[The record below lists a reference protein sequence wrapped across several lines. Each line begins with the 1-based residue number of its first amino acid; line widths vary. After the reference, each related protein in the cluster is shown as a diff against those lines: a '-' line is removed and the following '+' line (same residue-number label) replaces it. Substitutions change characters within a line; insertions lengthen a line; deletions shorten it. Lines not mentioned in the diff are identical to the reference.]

1 MAFCFPLMRA
11 WSRPC
16 LALSLLLL
24 AYGGGAV
31 GGAPA
36 ATAWPGVDVSP
47 VAQADAVSLLP
58 NGWQSG
64 AFMEIFVR
72 AYQDSDGDGVGDL
85 GGLTQRLDYL
95 QELGVKGLWLMPVT
109 RSEDHDHGYAVTDFR
124 QIESAYGSLADFDEL
139 LAQAHARGMGVIV
152 DYVVNHSAA
161 QNPLFL
167 NSAASKDNPWGSWFV
182 WQDSAPTGWSI
193 FGKNPWN
200 STPHGAYFSQFSPN
214 MPDFNWLNPAVM
226 AYHQDSMRFWLNR
239 GVDGF
244 RFDAVRHL
252 VENGPDAWA
261 DQPGSFAVMAQLRGT
276 IQRYP
281 NRHMVCE
288 ATAHEEDWATDATC
302 GSAFAFEHA
311 QDIVNAARGQPA
323 AIAALASY
331 FRTAPASMATM
342 VSNHDLFAGERL
354 WDQVAGDQAQYRLA
368 AATYL
373 LQPGTPFIYYGE
385 EIGMSAGAGLRGD
398 AKLRTPMSW
407 SSDSPNA
414 GFSTGQ
420 PFRALSGNAAQ
431 QNVAS
436 QRADPNSLFAFYKAM
451 LGLRNSLPSIARGS
465 YTGPFVEGRVM
476 GFQRVLGGETSLVLI
491 NYGTSPVAGLVVPG
505 LAPMSGWR
513 SAYPGAGS
521 ARRADAQGVLT
532 ISLQAQSVQVY
543 VLGS

>member
-1 MAFCFPLMRA
+1 MAIFHSLLRA
-11 WSRPC
+11 LSRPC
-16 LALSLLLL
+16 LAMSLTLV
-24 AYGGGAV
+24 ACGGGAA
-31 GGAPA
+31 GEAAAPA
-36 ATAWPGVDVSP
+36 PLPAVDVSP
-47 VAQADAVSLLP
+47 VAQADPGSRLAD
-58 NGWQSG
+58 GWQSG

-72 AYQDSDGDGVGDL
+72 GYQDSDGDGVGDL
-85 GGLTQRLDYL
+85 RGLTQRLDYL

-139 LAQAHARGMGVIV
+139 LTQAHARGMGVIV

-167 NSAASKDNPWGSWFV
+167 NSATSKDNSYRSWFV

-200 STPHGAYFSQFSPN
+200 GTPTGAYFSQFSPN

-226 AYHQDSMRFWLNR
+226 AYHQDSLRFWLNR

-261 DQPGSFAVMAQLRGT
+261 DQPGSFAVVAQLRGT
-276 IQRYP
+276 IQRYAK
-281 NRHMVCE
+281 RHMVCE
-288 ATAHEEDWATDATC
+288 ATAHEQDWATDATC
-302 GSAFAFEHA
+302 GSAFAFGHA
-311 QDIVNAARGQPA
+311 QDIVNAARGQAA
-323 AIAALASY
+323 AINSIANY
-331 FRTAPASMATM
+331 FKTAPAAMATM

-368 AATYL
+368 AASYL

-385 EIGMSAGAGLRGD
+385 EIGMSAGTGLSGD

-407 SSDSPNA
+407 GGANA

-420 PFRALSGNAAQ
+420 PFRALSGNAAS

-436 QRADPNSLFAFYKAM
+436 ERSDPNSLFAFYKAM

-465 YTGPFVEGRVM
+465 YENIFVSGSTL
-476 GFQRVLGGETSLVLI
+476 GFQRALGGERSLVLI
-491 NYGTSPVAGLVVPG
+491 NYGKSPSTVSVQG

-513 SAYPGAGS
+513 AAYPAAAS
-521 ARRADAQGVLT
+521 LAADAQGQLQLT
-532 ISLQAQSVQVY
+532 LAAQSVRVF
-543 VLGS
+543 VLAN

>member
-1 MAFCFPLMRA
+1 MR
-11 WSRPC
+11 SFSSSMVRTSLRC
-16 LALSLLLL
+16 LSLSMAL
-24 AYGGGAV
+24 AACGGGAAGEAAV
-31 GGAPA
+31 PAPL
-36 ATAWPGVDVSP
+36 PSVDVST
-47 VAQADAVSLLP
+47 VAQADAGSSLP
-58 NGWQSG
+58 NGWQNG

-85 GGLTQRLDYL
+85 RGLTQRLDYL

-139 LAQAHARGMGVIV
+139 LRQAHARGIGVIV

-167 NSAASKDNPWGSWFV
+167 NSSASKDNPYRAWFV
-182 WQDSAPTGWSI
+182 WQDSAPTGWTI

-200 STPHGAYFSQFSPN
+200 STPNGAYLSQFSPN
-214 MPDFNWLNPAVM
+214 MPDFNLLNPVVLS
-226 AYHQDSMRFWLNR
+226 YHQDSLRFWLNR

-252 VENGPDAWA
+252 VENGADAWA

-276 IQRYP
+276 VQRYA

-288 ATAHEEDWATDATC
+288 ATGREEEWATDATC
-302 GSAFAFEHA
+302 GSAFAFVHA
-311 QDIVNAARGQPA
+311 QDIVSAARGHAA
-323 AIAALASY
+323 AITSIANY
-331 FRTAPASMATM
+331 FKTAPASMATM

-354 WDQVAGDQAQYRLA
+354 WDQVGGNLAQYRLA

-385 EIGMSAGAGLRGD
+385 EIGMAAGSGLSGD

-407 SSDSPNA
+407 SGGANA
-414 GFSTGQ
+414 GFSAGQ
-420 PFRALSGNAAQ
+420 PFRALSGNAAS
-431 QNVAS
+431 QNVAN
-436 QRADPNSLFAFYKAM
+436 QRGDPNSLFAFYKAM

-465 YTGPFVEGRVM
+465 YEDAFVSGSTLV
-476 GFQRVLGGETSLVLI
+476 FQRSLGGERTLVLI
-491 NYGTSPVAGLVVPG
+491 NYGAGPATVSIPG
-505 LAPMSGWR
+505 LTPRSGWR
-513 SAYPGAGS
+513 AAYPAT
-521 ARRADAQGVLT
+521 AALTADAQGKLEVTLA
-532 ISLQAQSVQVY
+532 AQSIQVL
-543 VLGS
+543 VLGN